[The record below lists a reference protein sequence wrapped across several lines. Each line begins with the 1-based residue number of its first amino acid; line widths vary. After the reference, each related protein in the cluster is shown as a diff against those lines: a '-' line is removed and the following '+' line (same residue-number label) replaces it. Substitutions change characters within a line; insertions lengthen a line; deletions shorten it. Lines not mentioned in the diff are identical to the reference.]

1 MKKLT
6 SIHPINLFIPFSITV
21 ALCFLQLSKHSIDTF
36 SYVHLVTAIAYTIL
50 LTGARYLI
58 HASKGSL
65 PFHLYLSFILL
76 MIFGSYI
83 SSNNATEG
91 MITALTFGL
100 IVAGVFIPTQ
110 PLPSKKQK
118 TADALHFECAYIEM
132 RNLLAYTFNVIAG
145 EINDGVTPLDAGDE
159 ALKQRREL
167 ALNVVCKQTYNLN
180 KSAHPIT
187 LEQHD
192 ALIEQFEHYLTLI
205 TCDDAPNEAFTD
217 HHPTLNHLRYPDFE
231 KEYELECELECEQFN
246 RQSIDKNEEKQ

>member
-1 MKKLT
+1 MKIVNNLMLLIEAIFILIAAYLITQSVVFIYWSYGILT
-6 SIHPINLFIPFSITV
+6 LYPLEELTTITTPEWYEGLSTAWKVSQSIT
-21 ALCFLQLSKHSIDTF
+21 SKIMF
-36 SYVHLVTAIAYTIL
+36 VIVTYIL
-50 LTGARYLI
+50 IKLLIKNRLT
-58 HASKGSL
+58 
-65 PFHLYLSFILL
+65 
-76 MIFGSYI
+76 
-83 SSNNATEG
+83 
-91 MITALTFGL
+91 
-100 IVAGVFIPTQ
+100 
-110 PLPSKKQK
+110 KKQK
-118 TADALHFECAYIEM
+118 TADALHFEYAYIEM

-217 HHPTLNHLRYPDFE
+217 HHPTLNQIRYPDFE
-231 KEYELECELECEQFN
+231 KEYELECEQFN
-246 RQSIDKNEEKQ
+246 RQSIDRNEEKQ

>member
-1 MKKLT
+1 MKIVNNLMLLIEAIFILIAAYLITQSVVFIYWSYGILT
-6 SIHPINLFIPFSITV
+6 LYPLEELTTITTPEWYEGLSTAWKVSQSIT
-21 ALCFLQLSKHSIDTF
+21 SKIMF
-36 SYVHLVTAIAYTIL
+36 VIVTYIL
-50 LTGARYLI
+50 IKLLIKNRLT
-58 HASKGSL
+58 
-65 PFHLYLSFILL
+65 
-76 MIFGSYI
+76 
-83 SSNNATEG
+83 
-91 MITALTFGL
+91 
-100 IVAGVFIPTQ
+100 
-110 PLPSKKQK
+110 KKQK
-118 TADALHFECAYIEM
+118 TADALHFEYAYIEM

-145 EINDGVTPLDAGDE
+145 EINDGVTPLEAGDE

-231 KEYELECELECEQFN
+231 KEYELECEQFN

>member
-1 MKKLT
+1 MKKPLLAWDT
-6 SIHPINLFIPFSITV
+6 LFKDVTNAV
-21 ALCFLQLSKHSIDTF
+21 
-36 SYVHLVTAIAYTIL
+36 LVGLAV
-50 LTGARYLI
+50 
-58 HASKGSL
+58 
-65 PFHLYLSFILL
+65 LSFQVSVFVLQIYVVLTNNTL
-76 MIFGSYI
+76 DKLNTI
-83 SSNNATEG
+83 SLAEWHQGVNTLWYGAYQLTATFTLVVIISVV
-91 MITALTFGL
+91 MRKL
-100 IVAGVFIPTQ
+100 IKNRLA
-110 PLPSKKQK
+110 KKQK
-118 TADALHFECAYIEM
+118 TADALHFEYAYIEM

-145 EINDGVTPLDAGDE
+145 EINDGVTPLEAGDE

>member
-1 MKKLT
+1 MKIVNNLMLLIEAIFILIAAYLITQSVVFIYWSYGILT
-6 SIHPINLFIPFSITV
+6 LYPLEELTTITTPEWYEGLSTAWKVSQSIT
-21 ALCFLQLSKHSIDTF
+21 SKIMF
-36 SYVHLVTAIAYTIL
+36 VIVTYIL
-50 LTGARYLI
+50 IKLLIKNRLT
-58 HASKGSL
+58 
-65 PFHLYLSFILL
+65 
-76 MIFGSYI
+76 
-83 SSNNATEG
+83 
-91 MITALTFGL
+91 
-100 IVAGVFIPTQ
+100 
-110 PLPSKKQK
+110 KKQK
-118 TADALHFECAYIEM
+118 TADALHFEYAYIEM

-145 EINDGVTPLDAGDE
+145 EINDGVTPLDAGGKEDE

>member
-21 ALCFLQLSKHSIDTF
+21 ALSFLQLSKHSIDTF

-110 PLPSKKQK
+110 PLPSKSS
-118 TADALHFECAYIEM
+118 T
-132 RNLLAYTFNVIAG
+132 
-145 EINDGVTPLDAGDE
+145 TPATPE
-159 ALKQRREL
+159 EE
-167 ALNVVCKQTYNLN
+167 V
-180 KSAHPIT
+180 KS
-187 LEQHD
+187 QH
-192 ALIEQFEHYLTLI
+192 
-205 TCDDAPNEAFTD
+205 
-217 HHPTLNHLRYPDFE
+217 
-231 KEYELECELECEQFN
+231 
-246 RQSIDKNEEKQ
+246 

>member
-1 MKKLT
+1 MKIVNNLMLLIEAIFILIAAYLITQSVVFIYWSYGILT
-6 SIHPINLFIPFSITV
+6 LYPLEELTTITTPEWYEGLSTAWKVSQSIT
-21 ALCFLQLSKHSIDTF
+21 SKIMF
-36 SYVHLVTAIAYTIL
+36 VIVTYIL
-50 LTGARYLI
+50 IKLLIKNRLT
-58 HASKGSL
+58 
-65 PFHLYLSFILL
+65 
-76 MIFGSYI
+76 
-83 SSNNATEG
+83 
-91 MITALTFGL
+91 
-100 IVAGVFIPTQ
+100 
-110 PLPSKKQK
+110 KKQK
-118 TADALHFECAYIEM
+118 TADALHFEYAYIEM

-145 EINDGVTPLDAGDE
+145 EINDGVTPLEAGDE

>member
-1 MKKLT
+1 MKIVNNLMLLIEAIFILIAAYLITQSVVFIYWSYGILT
-6 SIHPINLFIPFSITV
+6 LYPLEELTTITTPEWYEGLSTAWKVSQSIT
-21 ALCFLQLSKHSIDTF
+21 SKIMF
-36 SYVHLVTAIAYTIL
+36 VIVTYIL
-50 LTGARYLI
+50 IKLLIKNRLT
-58 HASKGSL
+58 
-65 PFHLYLSFILL
+65 
-76 MIFGSYI
+76 
-83 SSNNATEG
+83 
-91 MITALTFGL
+91 
-100 IVAGVFIPTQ
+100 
-110 PLPSKKQK
+110 KKQK
-118 TADALHFECAYIEM
+118 TADALHFEYAYIEM

-231 KEYELECELECEQFN
+231 KEYELECEQFN